1 MFRLMNAAVHFIT
14 EAIVDAQSG
23 RGFPRV
29 LKIKVVSLATD
40 GGGVK
45 FISLW
50 RKIRGRSHGVGIGC
64 RGQKTREGIG
74 ERISWMDIMLAA
86 GGRNQDGRIS
96 RASSERVEPVGI
108 RSKNR
113 GIAVEAQLRAPL
125 EGMGS
130 ARVGHVLFE
139 LIAVPVRTEDGSIR
153 GIEALK

>member
-1 MFRLMNAAVHFIT
+1 MFRFMNAAVHFIT
-14 EAIVDAQSG
+14 EAIVDAHSG

-29 LKIKVVSLATD
+29 LKIKVVSLAAD
-40 GGGVK
+40 GGCVK

-50 RKIRGRSHGVGIGC
+50 REIRGRRHGVGIGC
-64 RGQKTREGIG
+64 RGQKTGEGIG
-74 ERISWMDIMLAA
+74 ELISWMDVMLAA

-96 RASSERVEPVGI
+96 GASSERVESIGI

-113 GIAVEAQLRAPL
+113 GIAIEAKFRAPL

-139 LIAVPVRTEDGSIR
+139 LVDVTVRAEDGSIR
-153 GIEALK
+153 